1 MEGTIFRTVCE
12 HLRQTVKYGERFL
25 DEAVE
30 RQSDLEAAGVSVRGL
45 AVEPQRQPLGVRE
58 TALRMACMHSLRAI
72 VGLKLAG

>member
-1 MEGTIFRTVCE
+1 
-12 HLRQTVKYGERFL
+12 L